1 MTTEL
6 DRIAKKNINQ
16 KTDKIKKK
24 LKIKQHN
31 IKAAAKAHSADPDR
45 EPGLF
50 GYGKKPTEKSKS
62 LDKEYRKTKKS
73 LDRLEKRDDKLHE
86 HGVWSKDNK
95 KGEAFASL
103 EKDKQEAMRDVNKL
117 RKTFARHDLDELTLA
132 KPELMQSKINK
143 ASKRVLENL
152 EKLTDPNQFDE
163 EDSDNS

>member
-50 GYGKKPTEKSKS
+50 GYGKKSTPKSKS
-62 LDKEYRKTKKS
+62 LDKEGKKVRS
-73 LDRLEKRDDKLHE
+73 TLEFIDRPGVQSIMKDVEKKDIIEK
-86 HGVWSKDNK
+86 GFPSKAK
-95 KGEAFASL
+95 FAGGGIALRGLGRAFMKGG
-103 EKDKQEAMRDVNKL
+103 KV
-117 RKTFARHDLDELTLA
+117 
-132 KPELMQSKINK
+132 
-143 ASKRVLENL
+143 
-152 EKLTDPNQFDE
+152 
-163 EDSDNS
+163 